1 MEDHDDKLL
10 IGNTVVHASSAVP
23 APVMAMTEIIVSLKP
38 ANLQ

>member
-10 IGNTVVHASSAVP
+10 IGNTVVHVSSAVP
-23 APVMAMTEIIVSLKP
+23 APVMGMIKIIVSLKP